1 MAKRKNE
8 LADKLGGTVQST
20 EARPGWR
27 DTILTG
33 QQPVDPPKSTLSLP
47 EAQPSTPPKR
57 ETVDRNK
64 PVRKTYLL
72 QPQLIERIEITAE
85 LERVGISDLTN
96 FLLSTALDLIESGQI
111 EIPTQ
116 AAKRKII

>member
-8 LADKLGGTVQST
+8 LAGKLGGSSSA
-20 EARPGWR
+20 ESRPGWR

-33 QQPVDPPKSTLSLP
+33 QQPIDPPQSTLNQTQP
-47 EAQPSTPPKR
+47 EPAKTTPGKP
-57 ETVDRNK
+57 VDQNK
-64 PVRKTYLL
+64 SVRKTYLL
-72 QPQLIERIEITAE
+72 QPQIIERIENTAE
-85 LERVGISDLTN
+85 IERVGISELTN

-116 AAKRKII
+116 TAKRKIV

>member
-1 MAKRKNE
+1 MTKRKTE
-8 LADKLGGTVQST
+8 LADKLSGSGATDK
-20 EARPGWR
+20 RPGWR

-33 QQPVDPPKSTLSLP
+33 QQPIDPPQSSLSQP
-47 EAQPSTPPKR
+47 VAQPVEVPKAKP
-57 ETVDRNK
+57 VDQNK

-72 QPQLIERIEITAE
+72 QPQIIERIEITAE
-85 LERVGISDLTN
+85 IERVGISELTN

-116 AAKRKII
+116 TAKRRIV

>member
-8 LADKLGGTVQST
+8 LAGKLGGSSSA
-20 EARPGWR
+20 ESRPGWR

-33 QQPVDPPKSTLSLP
+33 QQPVDPPQSTLNEP
-47 EAQPSTPPKR
+47 VAQPTKARKSKPA
-57 ETVDRNK
+57 DQNK

-72 QPQLIERIEITAE
+72 QPQIIERIENTAE
-85 LERVGISDLTN
+85 IERVGISELTN

-116 AAKRKII
+116 TAKRKIV

>member
-8 LADKLGGTVQST
+8 LAGKLGGGNAA
-20 EARPGWR
+20 EPRPGWR

-33 QQPVDPPKSTLSLP
+33 QQPIDPPQSSLS
-47 EAQPSTPPKR
+47 QPVVQPAEKPQAKP
-57 ETVDRNK
+57 VDQNK

-72 QPQLIERIEITAE
+72 QPQIIERIEITAE
-85 LERVGISDLTN
+85 IERVGISELTN
-96 FLLSTALDLIESGQI
+96 FLLSTALDMIESGQI

-116 AAKRKII
+116 TAKRRIV